1 MSLNPNALNNF
12 MSALAD
18 ARRTI
23 EARAYALGL
32 KLSDEDVKAL
42 ATGGGTN
49 LGWLNSIPVHIPD
62 GKGGAYK
69 TEWTLFD
76 HPQLGTIKL
85 NFWHAPDPRRIPHN
99 HPWSDGVWA
108 FKSFIIAGGFKETG
122 FRKSG
127 PGRYCSFEK
136 FVDTDSIHN
145 VNYTNDGTYHTVDE
159 VKPGTITLMVCGPRT
174 PEWGYLL
181 IGDCDERG
189 GYAGEEVRFDDPRVA
204 DPGFREAFLALN
216 PMKRPA

>member
-1 MSLNPNALNNF
+1 MFLNPTTLNNF

-23 EARAYALGL
+23 EARAYVLGL

-49 LGWLNSIPVHIPD
+49 LGWLNSVPVHIPD

-69 TEWTLFD
+69 TEWALFD

-99 HPWSDGVWA
+99 HPWREEML
-108 FKSFIIAGGFKETG
+108 SFMSFVIAGGFKET
-122 FRKSG
+122 FYRKIE
-127 PGRYCSFEK
+127 PGRYYSCEK
-136 FVDTDSIHN
+136 YVYPDGLNNGNFTD
-145 VNYTNDGTYHTVDE
+145 DDTYHTVDE

-174 PEWGYLL
+174 PEWGYILL
-181 IGDCDERG
+181 GECDEYG
-189 GYAGEEVRFDDPRVA
+189 IYAGEEVRFDDPRVA

-216 PMKRPA
+216 PMKRPT

>member
-1 MSLNPNALNNF
+1 MFLNPIALNNF
-12 MSALAD
+12 MAALAD

-23 EARAYALGL
+23 EERAHTLGVS
-32 KLSDEDVKAL
+32 LSDDDMKAL

-49 LGWLNSIPVHIPD
+49 LGWMASIPVHIPD

-76 HPQLGTIKL
+76 HPQLGTVKL

-99 HPWSDGVWA
+99 HPWEDHEGLA
-108 FKSFIIAGGFKETG
+108 FTSHIIAGGYTETVYG
-122 FRKSG
+122 YTDCYGYYPSVYQVYPHSG
-127 PGRYCSFEK
+127 LNKKY
-136 FVDTDSIHN
+136 
-145 VNYTNDGTYHTVDE
+145 NYRRVYHTVDK
-159 VKPGTITLMVCGPRT
+159 VAPGTITLMVCGRRK

-181 IGDCDERG
+181 LGERDEN
-189 GYAGEEVRFDDPRVA
+189 GYFTGEEVRFDDPRVA

-216 PMKRPA
+216 PMKRK

>member
-1 MSLNPNALNNF
+1 MFLNPTTLNNF

-23 EARAYALGL
+23 EARAHALGL

-49 LGWLNSIPVHIPD
+49 LGWLGSIPVHIPD

-99 HPWSDGVWA
+99 HPWSGDGES
-108 FKSFIIAGGFKETG
+108 FKSFIIAGGFRETVFTQMTHG
-122 FRKSG
+122 N
-127 PGRYCSFEK
+127 YYAHEK
-136 FVDTDSIHN
+136 FVGPKALGN
-145 VNYTNDGTYHTVDE
+145 VNYTSDSTYHTVDE

-181 IGDCDERG
+181 IGDFDEY
-189 GYAGEEVRFDDPRVA
+189 GYATGEEVRFDDPRVA